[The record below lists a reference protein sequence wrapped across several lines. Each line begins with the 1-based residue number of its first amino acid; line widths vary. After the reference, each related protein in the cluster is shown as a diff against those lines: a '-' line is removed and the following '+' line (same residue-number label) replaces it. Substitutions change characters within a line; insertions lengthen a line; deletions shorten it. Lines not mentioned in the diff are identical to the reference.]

1 MLVREMPVLAAA
13 RIIGITERLWRLV
26 EHYVTKAVERW
37 LGQLRDLRCST
48 GEGQVPMKLTR
59 FRGHP
64 NVGIFGVHDGKEAGT
79 VCAGVPPADD

>member
-1 MLVREMPVLAAA
+1 LSLVGMSDGLPSHSSTRLSIVLTFWMK
-13 RIIGITERLWRLV
+13 GIL
-26 EHYVTKAVERW
+26 
-37 LGQLRDLRCST
+37 
-48 GEGQVPMKLTR
+48 KLTR